1 MNKTEE
7 QLETDEKVKD
17 FKEQPQDF
25 KAEIRQLQDDIRILK
40 EERKIEEHEKR
51 LYFDEKL
58 NEVFTAAPTYIPKTF
73 REQFCFYLSG
83 GEYRLYVY
91 ISGAWKH
98 EILS

>member
-17 FKEQPQDF
+17 FKEDDV
-25 KAEIRQLQDDIRILK
+25 QLEAKVKQLEEDVRLLK

-51 LYFDEKL
+51 LYFNEKL
-58 NEVFTAAPTYIPKTF
+58 NEVFDTAPTYIPKTF
-73 REQFCFYLSG
+73 SQQFCLYKNG
-83 GEYRLYVY
+83 AEYRLYVY
-91 ISGAWKH
+91 ISGAWKY